1 MKLNLPNLT
10 RDHRIHIATYGA
22 EGAVLLGTVVVYKLA
37 ALHFGNAGFEPY
49 AVVRRTISFLQT
61 VLLFG
66 LGVALVR
73 FVAMAPSK
81 PEQVGLLHAVVR
93 PLTLVSLAVLAI
105 CTIAPEGL
113 SKLFFG
119 DASHAALTLPIG
131 LLTVGLL
138 LHSVI
143 YSYWRGSMEMG
154 KANVLQV
161 LNLAVVPNAAM
172 WWGKDMTTVLW
183 TMGIAWCV
191 FSAIGLVPVLIS
203 PKKLLSAGERSRL
216 LRYGLPR
223 VPGDLVLASL
233 LTIPVYLVN
242 HVSGLGAGAQ
252 VAFGLTLVNLA
263 SSAYSPLSLLLLPA
277 ASGMLAEKKWPD
289 LERRTERI
297 AWTALI
303 SGIAMVG
310 VFQLIASPLLRWYLG
325 DTGAA
330 METTCRI
337 IFIGAIFMGVFVS
350 LRSILDAYYTAPRNT
365 FNLLAAFALFLLGVG
380 SYLWFWPSLNFALVT
395 TIVAPLALLAW
406 LTWKSIAWMRR
417 DLRSMGTEKDHVLR
431 VLVVIP
437 GIAGTSGM
445 PFSHRQAEAIKA
457 MPGYD
462 VYTYM
467 LSTRTSIRGLLNARR
482 ELKNME
488 STFRPDV
495 VHVHYGTV
503 TALFTLLTVRCPL
516 VVSFHGS
523 DLNPTP
529 TDGIWRDRMGR
540 LFSQLAALG
549 ATGII
554 CVSEGL
560 RARLW
565 WRKEDAAV
573 IPMGTDTD
581 KFRPMDREACR
592 EQLDWPSGHVVLFN
606 AGNPKLKRL
615 DLAQAALEIVKQ
627 QVQDARL
634 EALQGQVKPEDMP
647 LLINASDLVLLCSD
661 AEGSP
666 TMVKEAMACN
676 VPVVSN
682 DVGDVAERIT
692 GVHPG
697 TLVEQRAEAF
707 AHGILEVITAAR
719 RSNGREV
726 LIQQGYT
733 SAVLDARVAALLKNC
748 TWYRSR

>member
-1 MKLNLPNLT
+1 MKLTLPHISSG
-10 RDHRIHIATYGA
+10 HRTHLATYAA
-22 EGAVLLGTVVVYKLA
+22 EGAVLLGTVLVYKLA
-37 ALHFGNAGFEPY
+37 ALHFGNEGFEPY

-73 FVAMAPSK
+73 FVALSGNK
-81 PEQVGLLHAVVR
+81 PEQVGLLHAVVK
-93 PLTLVSLAVLAI
+93 PLSLVGLIVLAI
-105 CTIAPEGL
+105 CAVSPIAL
-113 SKLFFG
+113 SRLFFG
-119 DASHAALTLPIG
+119 DPSHAELTMPIG

-138 LHSVI
+138 LHSLI

-154 KANVLQV
+154 KANLLQV
-161 LNLAVVPNAAM
+161 MNLAVVPNAAM
-172 WWGKDMTTVLW
+172 WWGPNMSVVLW
-183 TMGIAWCV
+183 SMGIAWCA
-191 FSAIGLVPVLIS
+191 FSAVGLLPVLLSRRTAI
-203 PKKLLSAGERSRL
+203 SAGERSRL

-242 HVSGLGAGAQ
+242 HVSGLTAGAQ

-277 ASGMLAEKKWPD
+277 ASGMLAQKRWPD
-289 LERRTERI
+289 LERRTQRI

-310 VFQLIASPLLRWYLG
+310 IFQLIASPLLRWYLG
-325 DTGAA
+325 KTGTA
-330 METTCRI
+330 METTCRVV
-337 IFIGAIFMGVFVS
+337 FIAAIFMGVFVS

-365 FNLLAAFALFLLGVG
+365 FNLLAAFGLFLVGVVC
-380 SYLWFWPSLNFALVT
+380 YLWLWPSLNFALVAT
-395 TIVAPLALLAW
+395 VVVPLALLAW
-406 LTWKSIAWMRR
+406 LTWKSIAWMRH
-417 DLRSMGTEKDHVLR
+417 DLRSMGTEADHVLR

-437 GIAGTSGM
+437 GSSDAAEM
-445 PFSHRQAEAIKA
+445 PFSHRQAEALQK
-457 MPGYD
+457 MDGFNVRSYL
-462 VYTYM
+462 
-467 LSTRTSIRGLLNARR
+467 LSTRTSLKGLLKARR
-482 ELKNME
+482 ELKKIE
-488 STFRPDV
+488 RTFRPDV

-503 TALFTLLTVRCPL
+503 TALFTLLSVRCPL
-516 VVSFHGS
+516 VITFHGS

-529 TDGIWRDRMGR
+529 TDGVWRDRIGR
-540 LFSQLAALG
+540 VFSQLAALG

-554 CVSEGL
+554 CVSQGL
-560 RARLW
+560 RKRLW
-565 WRKEDAAV
+565 WRKEDAVV
-573 IPMGTDTD
+573 IPIGTDTY
-581 KFRPMDREACR
+581 KFHPMDRLECR
-592 EQLDWPSGHVVLFN
+592 KRLGWSQGHVVLFN

-615 DLAQAALEIVKQ
+615 DLAQAAVAIVNKALP
-627 QVQDARL
+627 DTLL
-634 EALQGQVKPEDMP
+634 EALHGHVKPDDMP
-647 LLINASDLVLLCSD
+647 LLINASDVVLLCSE

-682 DVGDVAERIT
+682 DVGDVAERIA

-697 TLVEQRAEAF
+697 ALVQQQAEAF
-707 AHGILEVITAAR
+707 ANGILAVFTEGG

-733 SAVLDARVAALLKNC
+733 SELLDRRVASLLKNC